1 MDFSWFSYVGFRTSG
16 TGRAAYENDLVRI
29 CKVKHER
36 GLRASIGWLRRSK
49 RIDAPRA

>member
-1 MDFSWFSYVGFRTSG
+1 MLVFEQAGSG
-16 TGRAAYENDLVRI
+16 PAAYENDLVRI

-36 GLRASIGWLRRSK
+36 GLRASVGRLRRSK

>member
-1 MDFSWFSYVGFRTSG
+1 MLVFEHAG
-16 TGRAAYENDLVRI
+16 TGPAAYENDLVRI

-36 GLRASIGWLRRSK
+36 GLRASMRRLRRSK

>member
-1 MDFSWFSYVGFRTSG
+1 MLVFEQAVAGL
-16 TGRAAYENDLVRI
+16 AAYENDLVRI

-36 GLRASIGWLRRSK
+36 GLRASMRRLCRSK

>member
-1 MDFSWFSYVGFRTSG
+1 MLVFEQAGSG
-16 TGRAAYENDLVRI
+16 PAAYENDLVRI

-36 GLRASIGWLRRSK
+36 ELRASIGGLRRLK

>member
-1 MDFSWFSYVGFRTSG
+1 MLVFEQTGSG
-16 TGRAAYENDLVRI
+16 PAAYENDLVRI

-36 GLRASIGWLRRSK
+36 ELRASVGGLRRSK